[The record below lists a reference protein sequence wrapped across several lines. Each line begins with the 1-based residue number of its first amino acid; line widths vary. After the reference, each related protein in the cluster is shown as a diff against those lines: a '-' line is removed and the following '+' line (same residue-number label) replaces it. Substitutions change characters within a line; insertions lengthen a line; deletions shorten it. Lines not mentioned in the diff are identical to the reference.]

1 MNKSTII
8 GILSGAIIG
17 ATGGVIGTYFY
28 MKNRCD
34 KTIDEEVRKFKDDY
48 VKRDRKP
55 YFEELSSGEIM
66 DKGDIESDGRPLME
80 AKSSL
85 SNKPVDIKKT
95 DYHKVVSKNYM
106 KSDVTDILS
115 ESESPDDDDPEVSV
129 VEKIGSDDIVMVTA
143 EEFTEND
150 SYEEVS
156 LLWYVESDILQ
167 DEYEEEVM
175 DRAPLLGSVLED
187 VREEILSH
195 EDDSNRPLALYVRN
209 DKMNC
214 YYEVEIIFGEIQ

>member
-17 ATGGVIGTYFY
+17 AAGGVIGTYFY
-28 MKNRCD
+28 MKKRCD
-34 KTIDEEVRKFKDDY
+34 KTIDEEVKKFKDDY

-129 VEKIGSDDIVMVTA
+129 VEKIGSDEIVMVTA

-195 EDDSNRPLALYVRN
+195 EEDSDRPLALYVRN